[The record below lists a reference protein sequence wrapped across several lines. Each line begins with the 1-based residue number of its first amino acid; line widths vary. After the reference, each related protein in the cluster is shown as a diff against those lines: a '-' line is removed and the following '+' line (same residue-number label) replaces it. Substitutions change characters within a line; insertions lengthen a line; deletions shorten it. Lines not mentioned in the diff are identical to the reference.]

1 MQEGKGFSSIT
12 LDQEHL
18 ERLYTPDIDPLF
30 KRGVQREIRKL
41 IVVNAT
47 KLLACLATLAIH
59 IEFKKARQNHKYARD
74 KLGHSIFGMILL
86 TFGILNAIF
95 DLTLAIYEHSRQRQR
110 QDKMIQYQRWDY
122 IHLIINIIG
131 FIIFSIFLIF
141 EFISCSSAVQET
153 TQLCSGFQL
162 IRILLLLLVVVGYAL
177 CVMWSP
183 FLVWSSKYRF
193 SGVVLFFSS
202 TLLICISIVAF
213 ILNNRMHFFHS
224 VIAPNRLVPLW
235 CYKISQL
242 SASYTVVLGIL
253 GISLA
258 FIYGKGNRLSTFRD
272 VIRYIFNF
280 TCIIGIMI
288 VAASTLIH
296 RLYDKVPYDKSKSNH
311 VNNIMHADRVLSLLR
326 CFLLILIIKSLRNL
340 RKLNRFNQNG
350 LKAERIQLSK
360 QSPVYIKYLAATID
374 ACNQLSGGMTGHAA
388 LQLMMAYE
396 EGQLENVSCVVLRM
410 TRPARRSQALVDDKD
425 DTEALALITI
435 IHNYD
440 ASLSAMSQGF
450 WSRIL
455 AGTLGS
461 QNCIPFFRPLVLQ
474 LGLLGYQWPFR
485 TGIFHTKLLD
495 DSLSRS
501 TEILQSIIEW
511 NEMQHSNMHCDVL
524 LLPSLNTEPISRAIK
539 SGGFL
544 EISLPSTHM
553 LDLRPH
559 HGKTW
564 KQYVKTLKRTNRRPY
579 LERFIEQ
586 GGVIEEIHDIS
597 RTEVGAM
604 VCHQWDY
611 IARFRK
617 ERNEPRTLARPNAQ
631 FIASLG
637 TSMIEPYRS
646 VVFLRLNNEV
656 IASSVIFRF
665 PNKLLTTDLH
675 GHNHE
680 TSRPVK
686 GYFVMLQWTIKDAL
700 EKHFD
705 FIDFGPTTPG
715 PKIDLGCIQLPLQ
728 GGAYCGNPI
737 ISYGVSKICQRV
749 DTVHM
754 KKEDSKTND
763 PQATTQGNKPDAAR
777 VSSLT
782 KEKRK
787 VTANIRHYP
796 VSCNDSYV
804 VEAQD
809 PTERKSPASAVA
821 ISQLD
826 NVNNLMSNS
835 TGHSLVRDDG
845 IELSD
850 KEMLCPSKNSQSIKE
865 KKTVGSTNNHE
876 SRQNPLNKRK
886 SSKIK
891 NQAKA
896 ANQEGFLSTDDETV
910 INEPKSHNA
919 EVKIHTSCEVNKSNG
934 KASAAS
940 RNRPQNPNSLKKTN
954 QNKASNSEMIGKC
967 VLNTENSHTIQQ
979 HQTTTNLDR
988 TQWENNRVHNLT
1000 SLVPL
1005 STINHSNEL
1014 S

>member
-1 MQEGKGFSSIT
+1 MQDDKGFSSIT
-12 LDQEHL
+12 LHQEHL
-18 ERLYTPDIDPLF
+18 ERLYTPDIDPLL
-30 KRGVQREIRKL
+30 KRGVQHEIRKL
-41 IVVNAT
+41 IVVNVT
-47 KLLACLATLAIH
+47 KLLACVATLVIH
-59 IEFKKARQNHKYARD
+59 IEFKKARQNHKYERD

-86 TFGILNAIF
+86 IFGILNAIF
-95 DLTLAIYEHSRQRQR
+95 DLTLAIYEHLRQRQR

-131 FIIFSIFLIF
+131 FIVFLIFLIF

-162 IRILLLLLVVVGYAL
+162 IRILLLLLVVVGYTL

-183 FLVWSSKYRF
+183 FLVWSPKYRF

-202 TLLICISIVAF
+202 TILICISIVAF
-213 ILNNRMHFFHS
+213 ILNKRMHFFHT
-224 VIAPNRLVPLW
+224 IMEHNRLVPLW

-242 SASYTVVLGIL
+242 SASYTVALGSL

-258 FIYGKGNRLSTFRD
+258 FIYGKGNRLSAFRG
-272 VIRYIFNF
+272 VIRYIFYF
-280 TCIIGIMI
+280 AWIIGIMI
-288 VAASTLIH
+288 VTASTLIH

-311 VNNIMHADRVLSLLR
+311 VNSIMHADRVLSILR

-350 LKAERIQLSK
+350 LKAQRIQLSK
-360 QSPVYIKYLAATID
+360 QSPAYIKYLAATID
-374 ACNQLSGGMTGHAA
+374 ACNQSPDGMTGHAA
-388 LQLMMAYE
+388 LQLMIAYE
-396 EGQLENVSCVVLRM
+396 EGQLENVSCIVLRM

-425 DTEALALITI
+425 DTEALALITV

-440 ASLSAMSQGF
+440 TSLSAISQGF

-455 AGTLGS
+455 ARTLGS

-485 TGIFHTKLLD
+485 TGIFHTKVLD
-495 DSLSRS
+495 DSVSRS
-501 TEILQSIIEW
+501 AEILQSIIEW
-511 NEMQHSNMHCDVL
+511 NEMQHSSIHCDVL
-524 LLPSLNTEPISRAIK
+524 LLPSLNTEPIARAIK
-539 SGGFL
+539 AGGFL

-586 GGVIEEIHDIS
+586 GGVIEEIHDLS

-611 IARFRK
+611 IARFRN
-617 ERNEPRTLARPNAQ
+617 ERNEPRTLARPNSQ
-631 FIASLG
+631 FITSLG
-637 TSMIEPYRS
+637 ASMIEPYRS

-656 IASSVIFRF
+656 IGSSVIFRF

-700 EKHFD
+700 EKNFD

-715 PKIDLGCIQLPLQ
+715 PKMDLGCIQLPLQ

-737 ISYGVSKICQRV
+737 ISYGISKISQRV
-749 DTVHM
+749 DIIHM
-754 KKEDSKTND
+754 KKEDSKPND
-763 PQATTQGNKPDAAR
+763 PQEATKGNIPGAAQ

-782 KEKRK
+782 KENRK
-787 VTANIRHYP
+787 AMADIHHCHA
-796 VSCNDSYV
+796 SGNDSYV

-809 PTERKSPASAVA
+809 STERKVSASAAV

-826 NVNNLMSNS
+826 NVNNLMLNS
-835 TGHSLVRDDG
+835 TGCSLVRDNE

-850 KEMLCPSKNSQSIKE
+850 KEMLCPSKSSQSIKE
-865 KKTVGSTNNHE
+865 KKPVGSTNNHE
-876 SRQNPLNKRK
+876 SRRNPPNKRK

-896 ANQEGFLSTDDETV
+896 ANQEVLLPTDDETV
-910 INEPKSHNA
+910 LNEPKSPNA
-919 EVKIHTSCEVNKSNG
+919 KVKVHTPSEVNKSNG
-934 KASAAS
+934 KPSAAS
-940 RNRPQNPNSLKKTN
+940 RNRPQNSNSTTKTN
-954 QNKASNSEMIGKC
+954 QNKASNSEMTDKG
-967 VLNTENSHTIQQ
+967 VFNTEDSCKRQQ

-988 TQWENNRVHNLT
+988 TQWENNPVHNLT
-1000 SLVPL
+1000 CLIHL
-1005 STINHSNEL
+1005 STINHSNESL
-1014 S
+1014 